1 MRRNDY
7 EATELR
13 VGNRV
18 VGLGERP
25 YFDPKSKSRR
35 EVLQFQTADTKYA

>member
-1 MRRNDY
+1 MRVRGRNDY
-7 EATELR
+7 GSEVR

-25 YFDPKSKSRR
+25 YLDPKSKSRR
-35 EVLQFQTADTKYA
+35 EVLGL